1 MKGIKYEI
9 ENNSER
15 RRIYNWHDPRAPRVK
30 DLSLGAEDF
39 DVQKIKSKVA
49 KLNNNR
55 NYSSDYTLGFEVE
68 KNSFHTTRLKEYALI
83 RCYEKDVSCGVS
95 SGVRGVEA
103 ITNILPMI
111 PPSIWRMKIYDM
123 MYKARKIID
132 DEYSPSNY
140 RCGGHMTIGVKG
152 YDGAELLDRVRLNAS
167 ILMACF
173 TPRLKNTYC
182 RYNLRMQPFRNA
194 DGERIEHF
202 NGWDGKYQLALVKRG
217 GLVEFRLPNRI
228 SSYKE
233 MIRRYELMYEIV
245 DFSITKPD
253 GRFSTLLRKVKPIL
267 MLMYSRDASKVSE
280 RLQWAK
286 HFNRF
291 VKDGTIHNSIRDF
304 IM

>member
-1 MKGIKYEI
+1 
-9 ENNSER
+9 
-15 RRIYNWHDPRAPRVK
+15 
-30 DLSLGAEDF
+30 
-39 DVQKIKSKVA
+39 
-49 KLNNNR
+49 
-55 NYSSDYTLGFEVE
+55 
-68 KNSFHTTRLKEYALI
+68 
-83 RCYEKDVSCGVS
+83 
-95 SGVRGVEA
+95 
-103 ITNILPMI
+103 
-111 PPSIWRMKIYDM
+111 
-123 MYKARKIID
+123 
-132 DEYSPSNY
+132 
-140 RCGGHMTIGVKG
+140 MTIGVKG

-202 NGWDGKYQLALVKRG
+202 NGWDGKYQLALVKSG

-267 MLMYSRDASKVSE
+267 MLMYNRDASKVSE